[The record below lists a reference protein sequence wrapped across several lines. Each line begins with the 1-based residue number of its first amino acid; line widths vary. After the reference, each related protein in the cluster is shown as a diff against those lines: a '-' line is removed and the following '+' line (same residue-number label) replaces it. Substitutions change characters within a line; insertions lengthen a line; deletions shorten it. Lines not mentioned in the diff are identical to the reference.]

1 MSALQLRKRG
11 IGRQIGFLFLLLV
24 GTFGLLAGDRAVG
37 SEATGSEA
45 ADRDTGSEAEV
56 TTRGGPLH
64 VVTISGSINPASADY
79 LIQAIEDAHTGSA
92 GALLLELDTPGGLV
106 ASTKDII
113 QAMLGSKVPI
123 IVYVSPAGAW
133 AGSAGTFITLA
144 GHVAAMAP
152 GSSIGAASPVG
163 IGGGNPGGSPA
174 PAAPG
179 EEGQP
184 APAAE
189 NAAAQKAENLL
200 SAFIESIAEQ
210 RNRNVEW
217 AREAVTDAVAVT
229 ADEAAELNVIDFVA
243 QDRRDLLE
251 KTAGVS
257 FDLAGEPTRLE
268 LADAQVVDVEMKLM
282 TKILNVI
289 VDPNVAVLLFMG
301 GLLGLYMEFNNPGLI
316 IPGAL
321 GAVSLML
328 AMIAMQIL
336 PFSWVGV
343 LLILIGIGFFVA
355 ELFFTSF
362 GVLFALGVGSLLLG
376 GSMIFDR
383 PEVSDLNVSFWPVLV
398 PAVGGMAAF
407 AAIVVFA
414 VGRSMGRAQVAGTS
428 ELVGMRG
435 MASTA
440 LDPAGT
446 VFVRGEYWRARSQEG
461 AIEEGTPVEAV
472 DVDGLELRVRS
483 VERATR
489 S

>member
-1 MSALQLRKRG
+1 MSARRERKRG
-11 IGRQIGFLFLLLV
+11 SGRQLGFLLLLLL
-24 GTFGLLAGDRAVG
+24 GSFGLLAGER
-37 SEATGSEA
+37 ATGSESPDA
-45 ADRDTGSEAEV
+45 ATGSEPAV
-56 TTRGGPLH
+56 RGGTLH

-79 LIQAIEDAHTGSA
+79 LIQAIEEAQTAGA

-163 IGGGNPGGSPA
+163 IGGGSPGGSPAPA

-189 NAAAQKAENLL
+189 NAAAKKAENLL

-217 AREAVTDAVAVT
+217 AKEAVTDAVAVT

-251 KTAGVS
+251 KTAAVS

-268 LADAQVVDVEMKLM
+268 LADAPVVDVEMKLM

-343 LLILIGIGFFVA
+343 LLILIGIGLFVA

-407 AAIVVFA
+407 AGIVVFA
-414 VGRSMGRAQVAGTS
+414 VGRSMGRAMVAGTS

-435 MASTA
+435 TASTA

-446 VFVRGEYWRARSQEG
+446 VFVRGEYWRARADEG
-461 AIEEGTPVEAV
+461 PIEEGAPVEAV
-472 DVDGLELRVRS
+472 EVDGLELRVRS
-483 VERATR
+483 VERAGR
-489 S
+489 P